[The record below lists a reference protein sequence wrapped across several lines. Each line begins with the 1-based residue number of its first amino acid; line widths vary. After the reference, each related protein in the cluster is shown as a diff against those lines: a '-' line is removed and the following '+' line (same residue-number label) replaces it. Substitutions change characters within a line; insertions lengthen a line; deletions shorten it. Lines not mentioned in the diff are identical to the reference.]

1 MSVRVTGE
9 GRCELILL
17 VLLHSLTVPIA
28 RGSTLVP
35 TQG

>member
-17 VLLHSLTVPIA
+17 VLLQNLTVPIA
-28 RGSTLVP
+28 RGSLLVP